1 MLPQKNQAMS
11 FMVFSDE
18 YFMTK
23 AYEEACLAL
32 DEEEV
37 PVGAVVVWNH
47 QIIAKCHNL
56 TQTLNDVT
64 AHAEIQA
71 ITAAANHLGHKYLNE
86 CSMFVTLEPCIMCA
100 GALKWAQIGR
110 LVYAASDEKEGFM
123 RYGRPLL
130 HMDTKLEMGLM
141 EEACST
147 LLKNF
152 FRQKRAMD
160 NLLRKG

>member
-1 MLPQKNQAMS
+1 MSPQKTEVVNII
-11 FMVFSDE
+11 VFTDE
-18 YFMTK
+18 YFMTR
-23 AYEEACLAL
+23 AYEEARLAFEE
-32 DEEEV
+32 DEI

-56 TQTLNDVT
+56 TQSLNDVT

-86 CSMFVTLEPCIMCA
+86 CSMYVTLEPCIMCA
-100 GALKWAQIGR
+100 GALKWAQLGR

-130 HMDTKLEMGLM
+130 HMDTKLELGLM
-141 EEACST
+141 EAPCSA
-147 LLKNF
+147 LLKEF
-152 FRQKRAMD
+152 FRKKRSMD

>member
-1 MLPQKNQAMS
+1 METFS
-11 FMVFSDE
+11 FFNDE
-18 YFMTK
+18 YFMAK
-23 AYEEACLAL
+23 AYEEATRAL
-32 DEEEV
+32 EEDEI
-37 PVGAVVVWNH
+37 PVGALVVWNN

-71 ITAAANHLGHKYLNE
+71 ITAAAGHLGHKYLNE
-86 CSMFVTLEPCIMCA
+86 CTMYVTLEPCIMCA
-100 GALKWAQIGR
+100 GALKWAQLGR

-130 HMDTKLEMGLM
+130 HHDTKLEMGLL
-141 EEACST
+141 EERCSDI
-147 LLKNF
+147 LKAF
-152 FRQKRAMD
+152 FRQKRALD